1 MLPADP
7 FSMPDCTRPEPANL
21 TPAWEAS
28 LRLRFSDDADTTR
41 LTGREHRGPLRVQKA
56 LYPEGPRICHVIV
69 VHPPGGVVGGD
80 RLDLRFEQ
88 DAATEVFATT
98 PGAAK
103 WYRANGR
110 VAALASRQDVR
121 LQVGAG
127 GAIEWLPQETIFYD
141 AADVVLEHEVDLA
154 PGARYIGAEILCFG
168 RRASGETFRS
178 GQVRQR
184 TRIRL
189 AGKLV
194 WWEQGIVRGGE
205 SMQSPLGMN
214 GHSVCA
220 TLVAVGPPVA
230 PALIA
235 QMRAADPSLG
245 ISQVKQ
251 VFVARHLGDDSEL
264 ARASLLRVWQVLRPH
279 LLGRPACVPRIWN
292 T

>member
-7 FSMPDCTRPEPANL
+7 VSMPDCTRHEPVNQ

-28 LRLRFSDDADTTR
+28 LRLRFSDDAGTTR
-41 LTGREHRGPLRVQKA
+41 LTAREHRGPLRVQKA
-56 LYPEGPRICHVIV
+56 LYPEGPRTCHVIV

-110 VAALASRQDVR
+110 VSFQDVR

-127 GAIEWLPQETIFYD
+127 GAIEWMPQETIFYD
-141 AADVVLEHEVDLA
+141 DADVVLEHEVDLA

-168 RRASGETFRS
+168 RRASGESFRR

-194 WWEQGIVRGGE
+194 WWEQGIVLGGE
-205 SMQSPLGMN
+205 SMQSSLGMR

-220 TLVAVGPPVA
+220 TLVAVGPPV
-230 PALIA
+230 PPSLIA

-245 ISQVKQ
+245 VSQVRQ

-264 ARASLLRVWQVLRPH
+264 ARASLLRVWQALRPH